1 MIMQSHRFF
10 PTARRLFDPIRSM
23 LVLIALSLSLLG
35 VNAAAAATYYVSP
48 SASAGGDGSAQSPW
62 NSIGAA
68 FQSGRVKGGDD
79 LLLSDGEYGFL
90 QIRNR
95 KFKSPLTISA
105 APGAQPHFERINI
118 TASRNITLR
127 GLQVWPNN
135 PTNELLVLVR
145 TSTNSPDIVL
155 DRLDVRSKKD
165 PRNYQNWSKR
175 DWFKVKVNG
184 ILAQGARNVIS
195 NSTISG
201 TYHAMMIE
209 GKGASLLNNQVIGF
223 SGDASRALGDNSTVR
238 GNRIRDCVHIDNNH
252 ADGFQTWSRG
262 ANGKPNIGT
271 VRGLTIQNNLIEEW
285 TGAAT
290 NPLIC
295 NMQGIFLGGYLDDL
309 TIENNV
315 ISVSAFHGI
324 AAYGVTRGRIVN
336 NTLVNSRGPSAKQ
349 PWIGVFADR
358 KRGSRQVVVANNV
371 APVFKVNSNP
381 KQNDRQLANIVLR
394 YPSQQLRDVFN
405 SDYRPKPGSMLINAG
420 NAQLAPGTD
429 IDGVSRRADGRPDIG
444 AYEAQ

>member
-1 MIMQSHRFF
+1 MQHALKT
-10 PTARRLFDPIRSM
+10 PTPHAPVNLARAVMAALAFVL
-23 LVLIALSLSLLG
+23 LVSGTTIAFG
-35 VNAAAAATYYVSP
+35 ATYYVSP
-48 SASAGGDGSAQSPW
+48 SATAAGDGSAQSHW
-62 NSIGAA
+62 KSINAA
-68 FQSGRVKGGDD
+68 FQSGKIKGGDEI
-79 LLLSDGEYGFL
+79 LLSDGEYGFL
-90 QIRNR
+90 QISNR
-95 KFKSPLTISA
+95 KFSAPLTIAA
-105 APGAQPHFERINI
+105 APDASAHFERINI

-127 GLQVWPNN
+127 GLQVWPSN

-165 PRNYQNWSKR
+165 LRNYQNWSKR

-209 GKGASLLNNQVIGF
+209 GKNASMLYNQVIGF
-223 SGDASRALGDNSTVR
+223 SGDASRALGDNSLVR
-238 GNRIRDCVHIDNNH
+238 GNRIRDCVHIDGNH

-262 ANGKPNIGT
+262 PNGKPNKGT
-271 VRGLTIQNNLIEEW
+271 VRGLTIQDNLIEEW

-315 ISVSAFHGI
+315 ISVSAYHGI

-336 NTLVNSRGPSAKQ
+336 NTVVNSRGPSAKQ
-349 PWIGVFADR
+349 PWIGVFGD
-358 KRGSRQVVVANNV
+358 KERGSRQVVVANNV
-371 APVFKVNSNP
+371 APVYKVNSNP
-381 KQNDRQLANIVLR
+381 KQNSPQLRNIVLR

-420 NAQLAPGTD
+420 NAQLAPATD
-429 IDGVSRRADGRPDIG
+429 IDGASRRADGLPDIG